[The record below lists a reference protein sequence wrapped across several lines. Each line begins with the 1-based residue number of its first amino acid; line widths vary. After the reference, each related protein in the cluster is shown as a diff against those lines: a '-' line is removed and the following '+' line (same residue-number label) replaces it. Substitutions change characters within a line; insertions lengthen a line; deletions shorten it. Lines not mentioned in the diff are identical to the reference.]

1 MRESRLVERKMTI
14 LKLSEDHSLYW
25 QWRFNMRAEVIQ
37 HTPFETEPGRLFVE
51 ELETANFDELVD
63 DFRCDAVSWS
73 TVVTGRLQ
81 RVARDQ
87 LESGAAGF
95 GLLRQFLQTM
105 FFSDIAVAAM

>member
-1 MRESRLVERKMTI
+1 MLGRQLLHRERRDECVGARLN
-14 LKLSEDHSLYW
+14 LL
-25 QWRFNMRAEVIQ
+25 
-37 HTPFETEPGRLFVE
+37 E
-51 ELETANFDELVD
+51 ELLVRHRRQRDEELAREALSDFDELVD

-87 LESGAAGF
+87 LEGGTAGF

-105 FFSDIAVAAM
+105 FFSNIAVAAM

>member
-1 MRESRLVERKMTI
+1 ME
-14 LKLSEDHSLYW
+14 LSD
-25 QWRFNMRAEVIQ
+25 
-37 HTPFETEPGRLFVE
+37 
-51 ELETANFDELVD
+51 FDQLVD

-87 LESGAAGF
+87 LEGGAAGF

-105 FFSDIAVAAM
+105 FFSDIAELPCNLGLWVLALYSSLGGSRIHLEETD